1 MAMNRNLPALR
12 CGCSQIR
19 AKRLRLE
26 HSLSVSEVVNYLDLG
41 VQRVPWL
48 AAEIA
53 LQELH

>member
-1 MAMNRNLPALR
+1 MNRNLPALR
-12 CGCSQIR
+12 CGCSQIW

-41 VQRVPWL
+41 VQSVPWL